1 MRKNEKKNRRK
12 LIEWKSRK
20 NHKPLIINGASQ
32 IGKTYIAFSFGKEN
46 YKNIVYFN
54 FENSKNLNR
63 IFEKDLNPERIIREL
78 SVFSGSTI
86 LEKETLIIFDEIQA
100 SEKALT
106 SLKYFCQLPSE

>member
-1 MRKNEKKNRRK
+1 MFI
-12 LIEWKSRK
+12 L
-20 NHKPLIINGASQ
+20 
-32 IGKTYIAFSFGKEN
+32 
-46 YKNIVYFN
+46 N

-106 SLKYFCQLPSE
+106 SLKYFYDEKSLIMILYVQEAF

>member
-1 MRKNEKKNRRK
+1 ME
-12 LIEWKSRK
+12 EQK

-86 LEKETLIIFDEIQA
+86 LEKETLIIFG
-100 SEKALT
+100 
-106 SLKYFCQLPSE
+106 QLPSE